1 MRKILYILLLS
12 LVASCP
18 VASCKSSKIVTTHDT
33 ITVDRV
39 VTNKVIV
46 RDTVIITRDVV
57 RNVVVHDSVSV
68 KEDEHESTVRREYD
82 ELGRLRAEVFNL
94 RQKAMLTE
102 HSSSSDVSDSS
113 STQLSHGTG
122 IDIVQ
127 DDSTALRQG
136 SSYDLQ
142 ETKRKDSP
150 YPSIA
155 LACVLMGILLWV
167 FYKSRNI
174 K

>member
-1 MRKILYILLLS
+1 M
-12 LVASCP
+12 VASS

-57 RNVVVHDSVSV
+57 RDVVVHDTVSV

-102 HSSSSDVSDSS
+102 HSSFSDVSDSS

-136 SSYDLQ
+136 SSY
-142 ETKRKDSP
+142 EMKTKRKDSP